1 MTKQFFVKVMH
12 EDPYLKAF
20 NYTVSAGK
28 IEVAI
33 HRALVLFRKEQM
45 KGRPIPEVYVKATA
59 ASNVKL
65 TQKDG

>member
-33 HRALVLFRKEQM
+33 HRALVLFRKE
-45 KGRPIPEVYVKATA
+45 
-59 ASNVKL
+59 
-65 TQKDG
+65 